1 MGCVMVIL
9 RDSVQF
15 MPARGSDTQLL
26 SRSLT
31 MMLLSRSLTMIADGV
46 DCKHSMSAD
55 LHTCIVMSVSCLEF
69 PFFTD
74 TPWNF
79 YIMGWVWDGCV
90 MCV

>member
-1 MGCVMVIL
+1 MVIL

-46 DCKHSMSAD
+46 DCKHSMSAAD

>member
-1 MGCVMVIL
+1 MVIL

-46 DCKHSMSAD
+46 DCKHSMSAAD

-79 YIMGWVWDGCV
+79 YIMGWVCDVCV